1 MHGDIGIAGD
11 GWPHAL
17 KPAHPPS
24 ARNGSASLTENRPQ
38 VRPQCEKR
46 GLGRPAP
53 LRLPGKPQDP
63 PAPCTPPAIC
73 SPRIT
78 GRMRTGPGAL
88 ILLASGWRLQAA
100 KAACKDEQ
108 RRAGFSAF
116 QCPWRVQERARGRCE
131 DDIASGLSDRA
142 ACSRS
147 GRAASFIRRNAPLR
161 AA

>member
-38 VRPQCEKR
+38 VRPRSAKS
-46 GLGRPAP
+46 AV
-53 LRLPGKPQDP
+53 
-63 PAPCTPPAIC
+63 
-73 SPRIT
+73 S
-78 GRMRTGPGAL
+78 GAL
-88 ILLASGWRLQAA
+88 LRCGFPANRKTRPRFAALASRAECEQARA
-100 KAACKDEQ
+100 PSSCLLPAGACRRPKPLARMNSGELAFQLFNARGACKN
-108 RRAGFSAF
+108 
-116 QCPWRVQERARGRCE
+116 VQERARGRCE
-131 DDIASGLSDRA
+131 DGIASGLSDRA